1 MSHDEGYRAHYDDF
15 FGAESV
21 EASGSGSGSGDG
33 RRIGVIMGNCQA
45 ESLRVA
51 LGDEDVRFLRVPPV
65 HELEADDMPYLARIL
80 ARTDV
85 FVTQPIRDD
94 YRGLPLGS
102 EQMRALL
109 PAGAKTT
116 TVPVIRFAGL
126 YPFQAI
132 IRPPSDTSLVPP
144 VVPYHDLRL
153 VAEAARRAGL
163 VDPSAVRGE
172 DGSSRGVTEG
182 DSGGSNGDGSSKSGG
197 AHIDRGSVTASQIH
211 AIADESIRQLRSR
224 EKAHD
229 TVVVSDLFLK
239 PDFSLMRTINHP
251 GNAVWTALAERVRAR
266 LGLAGVSVMLTREL
280 LNNLHAPRDQAVIDA
295 WGLDAEARPTW
306 TVGGLNI
313 DPVEL
318 REAHLAWYVEHPDAV
333 TSGLARHALALS
345 TLGLL

>member
-1 MSHDEGYRAHYDDF
+1 MSHDEGYRTHYADF
-15 FGAESV
+15 FGAESH
-21 EASGSGSGSGDG
+21 EASSSTDG
-33 RRIGVIMGNCQA
+33 RPRGVIMGNCQA

-65 HELEADDMPYLARIL
+65 HELEADDMPLLARIL

-85 FVTQPIRDD
+85 FVTQPIRND

-144 VVPYHDLRL
+144 IVPYHDLRL

-163 VDPSAVRGE
+163 VDSSAGSVE
-172 DGSSRGVTEG
+172 DDSSHGATTG
-182 DSGGSNGDGSSKSGG
+182 DSGG
-197 AHIDRGSVTASQIH
+197 AHSDRSSVTATQIR
-211 AIADESIRQLRSR
+211 AIADESTRQLRSR
-224 EKAHD
+224 EKAHE
-229 TVVVSDLFLK
+229 TVVVSDLFLE

-251 GNAVWTALAERVRAR
+251 GNTVWTALAERVRAR
-266 LGLAGVSVMLTREL
+266 LGLADVPVPLTREL
-280 LNNLHAPRDQAVIDA
+280 LNNIHAPRDQAVIDA

-306 TVGGLNI
+306 TVGGLDI
-313 DPVEL
+313 DPVTL
-318 REAHLAWYVEHPDAV
+318 REAHLAWYAEHPDAV
-333 TSGLARHALALS
+333 TSGLTRHAPALT

>member
-1 MSHDEGYRAHYDDF
+1 MSHDEGYRTHYGDF
-15 FGAESV
+15 FGDFFGD
-21 EASGSGSGSGDG
+21 ASAGAAGTGNG
-33 RRIGVIMGNCQA
+33 RPIGVIMGNCQA

-65 HELEADDMPYLARIL
+65 HELEADDMPLLARIL
-80 ARTDV
+80 ARIDV
-85 FVTQPIRDD
+85 FVMQPIRDD

-109 PAGAKTT
+109 PAAARVT

-144 VVPYHDLRL
+144 LVPYHDLRL

-163 VDPSAVRGE
+163 ADPSA
-172 DGSSRGVTEG
+172 GSVEGDRSHGVTTG
-182 DSGGSNGDGSSKSGG
+182 DSGGVNN
-197 AHIDRGSVTASQIH
+197 DRRSVTASQIR

-229 TVVVSDLFLK
+229 TVVVSDLFLQ

-251 GNAVWTALAERVRAR
+251 GNTVWTALAERVRAR
-266 LGLAGVSVMLTREL
+266 LGLADVSVPLTREL
-280 LNNLHAPRDQAVIDA
+280 LNNIHAPRDQAVIDA

-306 TVGGLNI
+306 TVDGLDI
-313 DPVEL
+313 DPVPL

-333 TSGLARHALALS
+333 TSGLTRHAPAL
-345 TLGLL
+345 TALGLL

>member
-21 EASGSGSGSGDG
+21 EASGSGSGSGDA

-65 HELEADDMPYLARIL
+65 HELEADDMPLLARIL

-163 VDPSAVRGE
+163 VDAAMGA
-172 DGSSRGVTEG
+172 SSM
-182 DSGGSNGDGSSKSGG
+182 SGG
-197 AHIDRGSVTASQIH
+197 ANIDRGSVTESQIH

-229 TVVVSDLFLK
+229 TVVVSDLFLR

-266 LGLAGVSVMLTREL
+266 LGLANASVALTREL
-280 LNNLHAPRDQAVIDA
+280 LNNIHAPRDQAVIDA

-306 TVGGLNI
+306 TVGGLDI
-313 DPVEL
+313 DPGEL
-318 REAHLAWYVEHPDAV
+318 REAHLAWYAEHPDAV
-333 TSGLARHALALS
+333 TAGLTRHATALA

>member
-1 MSHDEGYRAHYDDF
+1 MSHDEGYRTHYADF
-15 FGAESV
+15 FGAESH
-21 EASGSGSGSGDG
+21 EASSSTDG
-33 RRIGVIMGNCQA
+33 RPRGVIMGNCQA

-65 HELEADDMPYLARIL
+65 HELEADDMPLLARLL
-80 ARTDV
+80 ASTDV

-109 PAGAKTT
+109 PAVAKTT

-144 VVPYHDLRL
+144 IVPYHDLRL

-163 VDPSAVRGE
+163 VDPSAGSVE
-172 DGSSRGVTEG
+172 DDSSHGVTTG
-182 DSGGSNGDGSSKSGG
+182 DSGG
-197 AHIDRGSVTASQIH
+197 AHSDRSSVTETQIR
-211 AIADESIRQLRSR
+211 AIADESTRQLRSR

-229 TVVVSDLFLK
+229 TVVVSDLFLQ

-251 GNAVWTALAERVRAR
+251 GNTVWTALAERVRAR
-266 LGLAGVSVMLTREL
+266 LGLAEVSVPLTREL
-280 LNNLHAPRDQAVIDA
+280 LNNIHAPRDQAVIDA

-306 TVGGLNI
+306 TVGGLDI
-313 DPVEL
+313 DPVTL
-318 REAHLAWYVEHPDAV
+318 REAHLAWYAEHPDAV
-333 TSGLARHALALS
+333 TSGLTRHAPALT

>member
-21 EASGSGSGSGDG
+21 ETSGSGSGSADG
-33 RRIGVIMGNCQA
+33 RPIGVIMGNCQA

-65 HELEADDMPYLARIL
+65 HELEADDIPLLARIL

-85 FVTQPIRDD
+85 FITQPIRDD

-144 VVPYHDLRL
+144 IVPYHDLRL

-163 VDPSAVRGE
+163 VALSA
-172 DGSSRGVTEG
+172 
-182 DSGGSNGDGSSKSGG
+182 
-197 AHIDRGSVTASQIH
+197 GSVTAPQIH

-229 TVVVSDLFLK
+229 TVVVSDLFLR

-251 GNAVWTALAERVRAR
+251 GNTVWTALAERVRAR
-266 LGLAGVSVMLTREL
+266 LGLADVSVTLRREL
-280 LNNLHAPRDQAVIDA
+280 LNSIHAPRDQAVIDA

-306 TVGGLNI
+306 TVGGLDI

-333 TSGLARHALALS
+333 TSGLTRHAPALS

>member
-15 FGAESV
+15 FGAGSV
-21 EASGSGSGSGDG
+21 ETSGSGDA
-33 RRIGVIMGNCQA
+33 RPIGVIMGNCQA

-65 HELEADDMPYLARIL
+65 HELEADDMPLLARIL

-109 PAGAKTT
+109 PTGARTT

-163 VDPSAVRGE
+163 VDPSMG
-172 DGSSRGVTEG
+172 GSSM
-182 DSGGSNGDGSSKSGG
+182 SGG
-197 AHIDRGSVTASQIH
+197 ANIDRGSVTESQIH

-239 PDFSLMRTINHP
+239 PDFSLMRTVNHP
-251 GNAVWTALAERVRAR
+251 GNTVWTALAERVRAR
-266 LGLAGVSVMLTREL
+266 LGLADVSVTLTREL
-280 LNNLHAPRDQAVIDA
+280 LDNIHAPRDQAVIDA
-295 WGLDAEARPTW
+295 WGLDAEARSTW
-306 TVGGLNI
+306 TVGGLDI

-318 REAHLAWYVEHPDAV
+318 REAHLAWYAEHPDAV
-333 TSGLARHALALS
+333 TAGLTRHALALS

>member
-1 MSHDEGYRAHYDDF
+1 MSHDEGYRTHYSDF
-15 FGAESV
+15 FGAESH
-21 EASGSGSGSGDG
+21 GSGDG

-65 HELEADDMPYLARIL
+65 HELEADDIPLLARIL

-109 PAGAKTT
+109 PETARTT

-144 VVPYHDLRL
+144 LVPYHDLRL
-153 VAEAARRAGL
+153 VAEAARLAGL
-163 VDPSAVRGE
+163 VGASAGAAD
-172 DGSSRGVTEG
+172 DGSDRGGTRVG
-182 DSGGSNGDGSSKSGG
+182 VAGDGSDHG
-197 AHIDRGSVTASQIH
+197 DVTASQIH
-211 AIADESIRQLRSR
+211 AIAEESIRQLRAR
-224 EKAHD
+224 EQAHD
-229 TVVVSDLFLK
+229 TVVVSDLFLR

-251 GNAVWTALAERVRAR
+251 GNAVWTALAERVRACV
-266 LGLAGVSVMLTREL
+266 GLANASVALTREL
-280 LNNLHAPRDQAVIDA
+280 LNNIHAPRDQAVIDA
-295 WGLDAEARPTW
+295 WGLDVEARATW
-306 TVGGLNI
+306 TVDGREI
-313 DPVEL
+313 DPSAL
-318 REAHLAWYVEHPDAV
+318 REAHLAWYAEHPDAV
-333 TSGLARHALALS
+333 TSGLARHAPALA

>member
-21 EASGSGSGSGDG
+21 ETSGSGSGSADG
-33 RRIGVIMGNCQA
+33 RPIGVIMGNCQA

-65 HELEADDMPYLARIL
+65 HELEADDMPLLARIL

-85 FVTQPIRDD
+85 FITQPIRDD

-144 VVPYHDLRL
+144 LVPYHDLRL

-163 VDPSAVRGE
+163 VALSA
-172 DGSSRGVTEG
+172 
-182 DSGGSNGDGSSKSGG
+182 
-197 AHIDRGSVTASQIH
+197 GSVTAPQIH

-229 TVVVSDLFLK
+229 TVVVSDLFLR

-251 GNAVWTALAERVRAR
+251 GNTVWTALAERVRAR
-266 LGLAGVSVMLTREL
+266 LGLADDSVTLTREL
-280 LNNLHAPRDQAVIDA
+280 LNSIHAPRDQAVIDA

-306 TVGGLNI
+306 TVGGLDI

-333 TSGLARHALALS
+333 TSGLTRHAPALS

>member
-21 EASGSGSGSGDG
+21 ETSGSGSGSADG
-33 RRIGVIMGNCQA
+33 RPIGVIMGNCQA

-65 HELEADDMPYLARIL
+65 HELEADDMPLLARIL

-85 FVTQPIRDD
+85 FITQPIRDD

-144 VVPYHDLRL
+144 IVPYHDLRL

-163 VDPSAVRGE
+163 VALSA
-172 DGSSRGVTEG
+172 
-182 DSGGSNGDGSSKSGG
+182 
-197 AHIDRGSVTASQIH
+197 GSVTAPQIH

-229 TVVVSDLFLK
+229 TVVVSDLFLR

-251 GNAVWTALAERVRAR
+251 GNTVWTALAERVRAR
-266 LGLAGVSVMLTREL
+266 LGLADVSVTLTREL
-280 LNNLHAPRDQAVIDA
+280 LNSVHAPRDQAVIDA

-306 TVGGLNI
+306 TVGGLDI

-333 TSGLARHALALS
+333 TSGLTRHAPALS

>member
-1 MSHDEGYRAHYDDF
+1 MSHDEGYRTHYDDF

-21 EASGSGSGSGDG
+21 EASGSGPGSGDG
-33 RRIGVIMGNCQA
+33 RPIGVIMGNCQA

-65 HELEADDMPYLARIL
+65 HELEADDMPVLARIL

-163 VDPSAVRGE
+163 VDPSAVTVE
-172 DGSSRGVTEG
+172 DRSGHGVTTG
-182 DSGGSNGDGSSKSGG
+182 DRGG
-197 AHIDRGSVTASQIH
+197 GSVTASQIR

-229 TVVVSDLFLK
+229 TVVVSDLFLQ
-239 PDFSLMRTINHP
+239 PDFSFMRTINHP
-251 GNAVWTALAERVRAR
+251 GNAVWTALAARVREG
-266 LGLAGVSVMLTREL
+266 LGLADARVALTREL
-280 LNNLHAPRDQAVIDA
+280 LNNIHAPRDQAVIDA

-306 TVGGLNI
+306 TVAGLDI

-318 REAHLAWYVEHPDAV
+318 REAHLAWYVDHPDAV
-333 TSGLARHALALS
+333 TAGLTRHAPALA

>member
-21 EASGSGSGSGDG
+21 ETSGSGSADG
-33 RRIGVIMGNCQA
+33 RPIGVIMGNCQA

-65 HELEADDMPYLARIL
+65 HELEADDMPLLARIL

-85 FVTQPIRDD
+85 FITQPIRDD

-163 VDPSAVRGE
+163 VALSASAVQTVLPGWLMVRMSAS
-172 DGSSRGVTEG
+172 DPC
-182 DSGGSNGDGSSKSGG
+182 
-197 AHIDRGSVTASQIH
+197 DRRRVHPPA
-211 AIADESIRQLRSR
+211 AI
-224 EKAHD
+224 
-229 TVVVSDLFLK
+229 
-239 PDFSLMRTINHP
+239 P
-251 GNAVWTALAERVRAR
+251 
-266 LGLAGVSVMLTREL
+266 
-280 LNNLHAPRDQAVIDA
+280 
-295 WGLDAEARPTW
+295 
-306 TVGGLNI
+306 
-313 DPVEL
+313 
-318 REAHLAWYVEHPDAV
+318 
-333 TSGLARHALALS
+333 
-345 TLGLL
+345 

>member
-1 MSHDEGYRAHYDDF
+1 MSHDEGYRTHYGDF
-15 FGAESV
+15 FGAV
-21 EASGSGSGSGDG
+21 PTDAPGSGDG
-33 RRIGVIMGNCQA
+33 RPIGVIMGNCQA

-65 HELEADDMPYLARIL
+65 HELEADDMPLLASIL

-109 PAGAKTT
+109 PAGAKTA

-144 VVPYHDLRL
+144 IVPYHDLRL

-163 VDPSAVRGE
+163 VDAAV
-172 DGSSRGVTEG
+172 
-182 DSGGSNGDGSSKSGG
+182 
-197 AHIDRGSVTASQIH
+197 GSVTASQIH

-224 EKAHD
+224 EEAHD
-229 TVVVSDLFLK
+229 TVVISDLFLE

-251 GNAVWTALAERVRAR
+251 GNPIWTALAERVRAR
-266 LGLAGVSVMLTREL
+266 LGLADVQYAPTREL
-280 LNNLHAPRDQAVIDA
+280 LNNIHAPRDQAVIDA

-306 TVGGLNI
+306 TVGGLDI
-313 DPVEL
+313 DPGEL
-318 REAHLAWYVEHPDAV
+318 REAHLAWYAEHPDAV
-333 TSGLARHALALS
+333 TAGLTRHATALA